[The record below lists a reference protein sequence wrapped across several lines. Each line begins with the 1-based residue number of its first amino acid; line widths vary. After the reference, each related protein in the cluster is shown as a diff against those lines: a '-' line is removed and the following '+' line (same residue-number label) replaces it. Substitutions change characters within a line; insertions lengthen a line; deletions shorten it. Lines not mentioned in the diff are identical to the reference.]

1 MQRKWTTFLRI
12 VHTGMV
18 NFIRNASLAT
28 AAIAVMVVTLT
39 IVLFSV
45 IANAT
50 FTNTIA
56 SITNKIDVS
65 VYLKD
70 DTTPMQT
77 KKLLTDLKALP
88 NVKQV
93 KYLSKADALN
103 RYEQQNSG
111 NQALLLA
118 VNTTTNPI
126 PATVLIKPVNL
137 NRIQDIKTFLSKP
150 SIAAYQS
157 DPPSYSGDRKE
168 AIDKITHATNV
179 LREIGVVA
187 VAVFEIGRAHV

>member
-1 MQRKWTTFLRI
+1 MQRKRTTFLRI

-65 VYLKD
+65 V
-70 DTTPMQT
+70 
-77 KKLLTDLKALP
+77 
-88 NVKQV
+88 
-93 KYLSKADALN
+93 
-103 RYEQQNSG
+103 
-111 NQALLLA
+111 
-118 VNTTTNPI
+118 
-126 PATVLIKPVNL
+126 
-137 NRIQDIKTFLSKP
+137 
-150 SIAAYQS
+150 
-157 DPPSYSGDRKE
+157 
-168 AIDKITHATNV
+168 
-179 LREIGVVA
+179 
-187 VAVFEIGRAHV
+187 